1 VYARRVFVA
10 RGNARGVQVMAEYT
24 PGRSAPTGAAG
35 RDARWAA
42 VLARWPVIA
51 EPWAQDL
58 ERHRVDTSAPK
69 EVSPAA
75 RTGANAAEQ
84 GITPLQAINR
94 ALGLPDDHGVDEVQ
108 RRREDVPGSAPGS

>member
-1 VYARRVFVA
+1 
-10 RGNARGVQVMAEYT
+10 MAEYT
-24 PGRSAPTGAAG
+24 PGRGAPTGTAG
-35 RDARWAA
+35 REARLSA
-42 VLARWPVIA
+42 VLARWPVLA

-58 ERHRVDTSAPK
+58 ERRRTAASEPA

-108 RRREDVPGSAPGS
+108 RRREDDPPA

>member
-1 VYARRVFVA
+1 MHGT
-10 RGNARGVQVMAEYT
+10 RGKAGEVRDMAEYT
-24 PGRSAPTGAAG
+24 PGRGAPTGGAS
-35 RDARWAA
+35 REARLSA
-42 VLARWPVIA
+42 VLARWPVLA

-58 ERHRVDTSAPK
+58 ERRRVDASKPVD
-69 EVSPAA
+69 VSPAA

-108 RRREDVPGSAPGS
+108 RRRGGEPGDDPGD

>member
-1 VYARRVFVA
+1 
-10 RGNARGVQVMAEYT
+10 MAEYT
-24 PGRSAPTGAAG
+24 PGRGAPTGAAG
-35 RDARWAA
+35 REARWIA
-42 VLARWPVIA
+42 VLARWPVLA

-58 ERHRVDTSAPK
+58 ERRRVDASAPR

-108 RRREDVPGSAPGS
+108 RRREGDAAG

>member
-1 VYARRVFVA
+1 
-10 RGNARGVQVMAEYT
+10 MAEYT
-24 PGRSAPTGAAG
+24 PGSTRTQGAGG
-35 RDARWAA
+35 RDARWVA
-42 VLARWPVIA
+42 VLSRWPVVA

-58 ERHRVDTSAPK
+58 ERRRTQATDPG

-94 ALGLPDDHGVDEVQ
+94 ALGLPDDHGIDEVA
-108 RRREDVPGSAPGS
+108 RRRGEA

>member
-1 VYARRVFVA
+1 
-10 RGNARGVQVMAEYT
+10 MAEYT
-24 PGRSAPTGAAG
+24 PGRGQPQGAAG
-35 RDARWAA
+35 RDARFVA
-42 VLARWPVIA
+42 VLARWPVLG

-58 ERHRVDTSAPK
+58 ERRRTEAAAPK
-69 EVSPAA
+69 DVSPAA

-108 RRREDVPGSAPGS
+108 KRRGGG

>member
-1 VYARRVFVA
+1 
-10 RGNARGVQVMAEYT
+10 MAEYT
-24 PGRSAPTGAAG
+24 PGSARAQGSSA
-35 RDARWAA
+35 RDARWVA
-42 VLARWPVIA
+42 VLSRWPVLA

-58 ERHRVDTSAPK
+58 ERRRTQDADPG

-94 ALGLPDDHGVDEVQ
+94 ALGLPDDHGIDEVA
-108 RRREDVPGSAPGS
+108 RRRGDA